1 VKKLLLEAVIV
12 GVIGLALSL
21 AANSLSPHGLMLSRN
36 YFPPAPG
43 VSTNRVTANATN
55 INANSSNAPSVAEKV
70 AARLQQKGLK
80 LADGAR
86 VYDLFQDPR
95 RQHGLVVFVDARDD
109 AHYEQGHI
117 PGAWQLDYYRYE
129 TYLASVLPACMMAQE
144 IVIYCNGGDCEDSEF
159 TALLLRDAQ
168 IPLEKIQ
175 VYGGGISEWRTKGWP
190 IETGPR
196 NSGQIDQQTMP
207 PAATDK

>member
-1 VKKLLLEAVIV
+1 MNKLLPEAVIV
-12 GVIGLALSL
+12 GVTGLALSL
-21 AANSLSPHGLMLSRN
+21 AANSLSPQGLKLSRN

-43 VSTNRVTANATN
+43 VSTIRVATN
-55 INANSSNAPSVAEKV
+55 AINAPSLAEKV
-70 AARLQQKGLK
+70 AARLLQKGLK
-80 LADGAR
+80 LADGTR
-86 VYDLFQDPR
+86 VHDLFQDPR
-95 RQHGLVVFVDARDD
+95 YLQGLVVFVDARDD
-109 AHYEQGHI
+109 AHYQQGHV

-168 IPLEKIQ
+168 IPMERIQ
-175 VYGGGISEWRTKGWP
+175 VYGGGISEWQTKGWP

-196 NSGQIDQQTMP
+196 NSGQISQQPAPP
-207 PAATDK
+207 PAIDK